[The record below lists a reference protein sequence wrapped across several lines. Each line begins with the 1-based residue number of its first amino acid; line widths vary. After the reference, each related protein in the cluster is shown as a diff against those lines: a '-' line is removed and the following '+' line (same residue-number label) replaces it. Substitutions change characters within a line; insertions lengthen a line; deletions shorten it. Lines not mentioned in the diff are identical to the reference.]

1 MRCGEILPLDPFG
14 EAELLPVDRELI
26 RAVKLGEEANEEGI
40 RERPGLVRDVGKIA
54 HGKAYLLL
62 DFAPAALLQGLAYLS
77 ISCDERMVCD
87 VIRPPAY
94 FVRSR
99 RSPSTITTIA
109 PNIDARIDDVSARG
123 ADKLAGARCMRKR
136 RYTGAT
142 VGCATASPRV
152 GSHNDSK
159 SKPVRCIE
167 EAA

>member
-14 EAELLPVDRELI
+14 EAELLSVDCELI
-26 RAVKLGEEANEEGI
+26 QAVELGEEADEEGA
-40 RERPGLVRDVGKIA
+40 RERPGLIRDVGEIA

-62 DFAPAALLQGLAYLS
+62 GFAPAALLQGLAYLG
-77 ISCDERMVCD
+77 ISCDERMVCGT
-87 VIRPPAY
+87 
-94 FVRSR
+94 
-99 RSPSTITTIA
+99 STCILRKEQA
-109 PNIDARIDDVSARG
+109 LAVHDHDDRADIDARIDDVSARG

-136 RYTGAT
+136 RYTDAT